1 MKIKAFFKERLSLL
15 LAVLFPVYMF
25 FLHAPFEMYLTNSGD
40 FWFGLSDFWWLVVA
54 VFAAVYTVL
63 FLIGAFLPKKL
74 RDAYSVLGIAG
85 GLCVYVQGNFLNLDL
100 GTLNGS
106 EIVWSDY
113 KSQFL
118 TNAAIWL
125 SVIAIALIVFV
136 IFKNK
141 ALKVLTAVSAF
152 VLLMQ
157 AVTLGTLLIGGI
169 QAEAGRSN
177 VTGYSVT
184 DKNLYT
190 VSDDEN
196 VIVMILD
203 MFDNEYMR
211 TILQEDPDAKETF
224 KDFTFFDNAVG
235 SHSTTAYSVGTI
247 LTGGVIGNE
256 EAGLKEN
263 VDKAFENTRLFDDLA
278 AQGYVFDMYTND
290 GMTPQKLLEASTN
303 YQAVQAKVSS
313 NTGLLKNLYRLTICR
328 FAPDALKQRFWLY
341 GTEFAGL
348 KTLDSEHNKAF
359 TDDNYTFYQG
369 LQNTELTLSEEKRFK
384 VIHLNGVHF
393 PYTIDADA
401 NPIPATSAP
410 EQAMDTAKGTLKI
423 AETYINAIKAAG
435 AYENST
441 IVLLADHGYYDPG
454 VLTNPLIM
462 VKRARV
468 SNDFAISNAPV
479 SHYDLHATIMD
490 SLQLNEDGKYGKS
503 MFDIQE
509 GEQRNRVFYQH
520 NLNESHVAFKF
531 TLLEWAVDDAGNA
544 RKYFKLTGRE
554 IDKEGNILDHTQHC
568 KYCQQHGTDPVDAPN
583 AEKIIHDLNNG

>member
-1 MKIKAFFKERLSLL
+1 MKKFFKERLTLL
-15 LAVLFPVYMF
+15 IAVLFPTYMF
-25 FLHAPFEMYLTNSGD
+25 FLHAPLEMFLTNRGD
-40 FWFGLSDFWWLVVA
+40 FWFGLADMWWLTAA
-54 VFAAVYTVL
+54 VFAIIFAVL
-63 FLIGAFLPKKL
+63 FLIGAFLPKTL
-74 RDAYSVLGIAG
+74 RNVYAVLGIAG

-100 GTLNGS
+100 GALNGS

-125 SVIAIALIVFV
+125 SVIAIAIVLFA
-136 IFKNK
+136 IFKQK
-141 ALKVLTAVSAF
+141 ALKVLSTAAGLVM
-152 VLLMQ
+152 LMQ
-157 AVTLGTLLIGGI
+157 MVTLGTLLVSGI
-169 QAEAGRSN
+169 PAEANYST
-177 VTGYSVT
+177 VSGYSVT

-211 TILQEDPDAKETF
+211 TILQENPETKETF

-263 VDKAFENTRLFDDLA
+263 VDKAFESTKLFDDLA

-313 NTGLLKNLYRLTICR
+313 NTGLMKNLYRLVICR
-328 FAPDALKQRFWLY
+328 FAPDVLKQRFWLY

-348 KTLDSEHNKAF
+348 KTLDSDHNKAF

-369 LQNTELTLSEEKRFK
+369 LQNTELTLSDEKRFK

-393 PYTIDADA
+393 PYTIDAEV
-401 NPIPATSAP
+401 NPIPSTSAP

-441 IVLLADHGYYDPG
+441 IILLADHGYYDPG

-462 VKRARV
+462 VKQAGV
-468 SNDFAISNAPV
+468 TNDFTISNAPV
-479 SHYDLHATIMD
+479 SHYDLHATIMS
-490 SLQLNEDGKYGKS
+490 SLRLNEDGRYGKS

-544 RKYFKLTGRE
+544 RKYFTLTGKE
-554 IDKEGNILDHTQHC
+554 IDKDGNVLDHTQHC

-583 AEKIIHDLNNG
+583 AEKIVHDLNGN